1 MEIERG
7 KGYEDF
13 KSLVEIDKKDIIEI
27 HENSNNSFGR
37 GFGTGNRPNSFA
49 LSRFGVQGEPKS
61 WGVSDIPI
69 EIPEQTK
76 RDSGFSSSASLA
88 IQQIPLE
95 QSFNFGHQFN

>member
-1 MEIERG
+1 MERG

-27 HENSNNSFGR
+27 HENSNNGFGR

-49 LSRFGVQGEPKS
+49 LSSKFGVQGDSKN

-69 EIPEQTK
+69 EIPEQKK
-76 RDSGFSSSASLA
+76 RSSGFNSNASLA

>member
-1 MEIERG
+1 MERG

-27 HENSNNSFGR
+27 HENSNNGFGR

-49 LSRFGVQGEPKS
+49 LSSKFEVQGDPKN
-61 WGVSDIPI
+61 WGVSNIPI
-69 EIPEQTK
+69 EIPEHKK
-76 RDSGFSSSASLA
+76 RSSGFSSSASLA
-88 IQQIPLE
+88 IQQIPLN

>member
-1 MEIERG
+1 MEIKH

-27 HENSNNSFGR
+27 HENFNNGFSR
-37 GFGTGNRPNSFA
+37 GFGTGNRPNSFS
-49 LSRFGVQGEPKS
+49 LSSKFGVQGDLKN
-61 WGVSDIPI
+61 WGVSNIPI
-69 EIPEQTK
+69 EIPEQKK
-76 RDSGFSSSASLA
+76 RSSGFNSSASLA